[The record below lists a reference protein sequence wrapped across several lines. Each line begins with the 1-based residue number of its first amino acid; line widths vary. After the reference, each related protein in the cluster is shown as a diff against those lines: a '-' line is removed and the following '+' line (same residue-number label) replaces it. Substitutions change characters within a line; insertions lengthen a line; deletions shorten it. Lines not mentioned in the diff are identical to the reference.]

1 MAAGKTD
8 QQKKGDT
15 KKPAYEKFND
25 QVSYAIGMD
34 IGNSFK
40 KQSLDLNLAVL
51 MQGVKDVLAGKTPAM
66 SEDEVNAVM
75 MEFQTQM
82 RQKASARGSKESEEF
97 LSKNKQKAGV
107 VTLPSGLQY
116 KVVTAGTGAKPKLTD
131 SVSVHYQG
139 TLIGGK
145 EFDSSYKRGEPANF
159 PLQGVIA
166 GWTEILQLMPVGSK
180 WEVYIPSALAYG
192 ERGNSG
198 IPPNSTLIFTIE
210 LLNIEQSAK

>member
-1 MAAGKTD
+1 MAADKPD
-8 QQKKGDT
+8 QQKKADT

-25 QVSYAIGMD
+25 RVSYAIGMD

-51 MQGVKDVLAGKTPAM
+51 MQGIKDVLAEKTPAM
-66 SEDEVNAVM
+66 SDEEINATM
-75 MEFQTQM
+75 MEFQTQL
-82 RQKASARGSKESEEF
+82 RQKAVARGSKESEEF
-97 LSKNKQKAGV
+97 LSKNKQKSGV

-116 KVVTAGTGAKPKLTD
+116 KVITAGTGAKPTITD

-180 WEVYIPSALAYG
+180 WEVYIPSSLAYG

-210 LLNIEQSAK
+210 LLGIEGATK